1 MAQHKDRDNR
11 ILRAMIR
18 AVAPLHRRLY
28 RATGGRLGRN
38 WANDRMPVLLLTTTG
53 RRTGQ
58 ARTWP
63 VGYMQDGQ
71 DYVIVASNGGLPKHP
86 AWFLNL
92 QTTPRATIEVGA
104 ARREVLARIAEG
116 TERERLWARIVEHF
130 PNFATYQAGVT
141 RQLPVVVLRPV

>member
-28 RATGGRLGRN
+28 RASGGRLGRN

-63 VGYMQDGQ
+63 VGYLLDGQ
-71 DYVIVASNGGLPKHP
+71 AYVIVASNGGLPKHP

-92 QTTPRATIEVGA
+92 QATPRATIEVGDLSPDSWS
-104 ARREVLARIAEG
+104 R
-116 TERERLWARIVEHF
+116 T
-130 PNFATYQAGVT
+130 
-141 RQLPVVVLRPV
+141 